1 METSMAPKYVQPF
14 ITEAINQA
22 HTEIEE
28 EQFRALVEV
37 EKEKIRQRN
46 RSRRWWHAF
55 VPFTITIKR
64 RVL

>member
-1 METSMAPKYVQPF
+1 MSSYTPPF
-14 ITEAINQA
+14 ITEALNQA

-37 EKEKIRQRN
+37 EKDKIRQRN
-46 RSRRWWHAF
+46 RSWRWWHVF

-64 RVL
+64 RGL